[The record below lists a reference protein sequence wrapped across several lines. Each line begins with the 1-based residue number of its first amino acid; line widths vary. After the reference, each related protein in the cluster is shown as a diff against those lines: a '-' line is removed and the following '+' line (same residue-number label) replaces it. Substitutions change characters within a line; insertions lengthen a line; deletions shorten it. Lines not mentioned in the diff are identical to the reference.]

1 MDVGPSSGDL
11 MVPLR
16 RFIAAAVVSAI
27 FSAFFGALAFWELR
41 KDPWIAVVTAGG
53 LACSV
58 VLGITAHRSRRGL
71 SPYRALVETDAAW
84 LSMLTLTTAT
94 IGIAA
99 GLQGSSTLILGLAV
113 LAMPSVFLGLAQRG
127 RFRSTT

>member
-1 MDVGPSSGDL
+1 

-27 FSAFFGALAFWELR
+27 FSAFIGALAFWGLR
-41 KDPWIAVVTAGG
+41 KDPWITVVTAGG

-58 VLGITAHRSRRGL
+58 ALGITAHRSRRGL
-71 SPYRALVETDAAW
+71 SPYRALVATDAAW

-99 GLQGSSTLILGLAV
+99 GLQGSSTLILGLAI